1 MGRICDS
8 SGDLAVFANFPSS
21 RRFKIHLRVVSL
33 LSYCVTM
40 GGRGFMKL
48 SSCPD
53 ARDPPRECPGQ
64 RGPPGIPFPSREPR
78 ASSRGQ
84 MPRIHAPCSLLIGG
98 PSPGQGA
105 SHMSPRRPGLPWSV
119 EAPADAKEK
128 TEAGM
133 VCGIAPNGSSHPL
146 KAPSQSSVLSHR

>member
-8 SGDLAVFANFPSS
+8 SSDLAVFANFPSS

-40 GGRGFMKL
+40 EGLGIYEAFFVPGCTGPRTRV
-48 SSCPD
+48 SRA
-53 ARDPPRECPGQ
+53 ARIPGDTL
-64 RGPPGIPFPSREPR
+64 PFPRAPRFLSWADASHSR
-78 ASSRGQ
+78 ALFFADRG
-84 MPRIHAPCSLLIGG
+84 A
-98 PSPGQGA
+98 SPGQGA
-105 SHMSPRRPGLPWSV
+105 SHTSPGRPGLPWSV

-133 VCGIAPNGSSHPL
+133 GL
-146 KAPSQSSVLSHR
+146 RHRP

>member
-8 SGDLAVFANFPSS
+8 SSDLAVFANFPSS

-40 GGRGFMKL
+40 EGLGIYEAFFV
-48 SSCPD
+48 
-53 ARDPPRECPGQ
+53 PRCT
-64 RGPPGIPFPSREPR
+64 GPPTRVSQAARTPGDTLPFPRAPR
-78 ASSRGQ
+78 FLSWAD
-84 MPRIHAPCSLLIGG
+84 
-98 PSPGQGA
+98 A
-105 SHMSPRRPGLPWSV
+105 SHSRALFFADRGAVPRPRRLPHVPRTPRFAGLPWSM

-133 VCGIAPNGSSHPL
+133 GL
-146 KAPSQSSVLSHR
+146 RHRP